1 MAYDFASDNAAVVD
15 PRIMAALAACNEG
28 FVPPYGTDDLSK
40 RLNQVYSDVFE
51 REVVVFP
58 VSSGTAANGLSLGAV
73 TPSYGTV
80 FCHELA
86 HIVGS
91 EAGSVE
97 FYSGG
102 GRLVTF
108 QGEGCKIEAETLE
121 SKLKGYGPT
130 FLHQMHAST
139 VSVTQ
144 ATERG
149 TVYSLDELGAIG
161 EVARRGGLKM
171 HMDGARFANALAKL
185 GASPAQMTW
194 KAGVDILSLGTTK
207 NGTMMA
213 EAVMVFDQS
222 LAEAV
227 RFKHKRAGFLHSK
240 MRYFATQLLAY
251 VENGL
256 WLENARKA
264 NATAARLAKAL
275 TATPGVELAFPVE
288 TNQIFVYLPEAV
300 LTSFATAGLS
310 VRPWAGP
317 KPGLHRL
324 VASYCDP
331 EALVA
336 RVEKALASVRKTG

>member
-15 PRIMAALAACNEG
+15 PRVMAAITACNDG
-28 FVPPYGTDDLSK
+28 FVPPYGADELSS
-40 RLNQVYSDVFE
+40 RLNRAYSDVFE
-51 REVVVFP
+51 REVMVFP

-80 FCHELA
+80 FCHEMA

-102 GRLVTF
+102 GRLVMF
-108 QGEGCKIEAETLE
+108 PGDGAKLGAAALDA
-121 SKLKGYGPT
+121 KLKGFGPS

-139 VSVTQ
+139 VSLTQ

-149 TVYSLDELGAIG
+149 TVYSLAEIGAIG

-171 HMDGARFANALAKL
+171 HMDGARFANALAAL
-185 GASPAQMTW
+185 GVTPAEMTW
-194 KAGVDILSLGTTK
+194 KSGVDILSLGTTK

-213 EAVMVFDQS
+213 EAVIVFDKA

-240 MRYFATQLLAY
+240 MRYFAAQLHAY
-251 VENGL
+251 VESDL

-264 NATAARLAKAL
+264 NATAARLATAL
-275 TATPGVELAFPVE
+275 AATPGVELAYPVE
-288 TNQIFVYLPEAV
+288 TNQIFVHLPDAV
-300 LTSFATAGLS
+300 TKAFAAEGLN
-310 VRPWAGP
+310 VRPWASSR
-317 KPGLHRL
+317 PGLHRM

-336 RVEKALASVRKTG
+336 RVERALATVGKG

>member
-1 MAYDFASDNAAVVD
+1 M
-15 PRIMAALAACNEG
+15 
-28 FVPPYGTDDLSK
+28 
-40 RLNQVYSDVFE
+40 
-51 REVVVFP
+51 VFP
-58 VSSGTAANGLSLGAV
+58 VSSGTAANGLSLGAM

-80 FCHELA
+80 FCHEMA

-102 GRLVTF
+102 GRLVMF
-108 QGEGCKIEAETLE
+108 QGELAKISAATLE
-121 SKLKGYGPT
+121 AKLAGYGPA

-149 TVYSLDELGAIG
+149 TVYCLDELAAIG
-161 EVARRGGLKM
+161 EVARKANLKM
-171 HMDGARFANALAKL
+171 HMDGARFANALARL
-185 GASPAQMTW
+185 DVSPAEMTW
-194 KAGVDILSLGTTK
+194 KSGIDILSLGTTK

-213 EAVMVFDQS
+213 EAVIVFDRA
-222 LAEAV
+222 LAQAV
-227 RFKHKRAGFLHSK
+227 RFKHKRAGFLQSK
-240 MRYFATQLLAY
+240 MRYFAAQLLAY
-251 VENGL
+251 VDNGL

-275 TATPGVELAFPVE
+275 SRTPGVELAFPVE

-300 LTSFATAGLS
+300 LKAFAAVDLS

-317 KPGLHRL
+317 KPGLYRM

-336 RVEKALASVRKTG
+336 RVEKALATVRKM

>member
-15 PRIMAALAACNEG
+15 PRVMAAIAACNDG
-28 FVPPYGTDDLSK
+28 FVPPYGADELSS
-40 RLNQVYSDVFE
+40 RLNRAYSDVFE
-51 REVVVFP
+51 REVMVFP

-80 FCHELA
+80 FCHEMA

-102 GRLVTF
+102 GRLVMF
-108 QGEGCKIEAETLE
+108 PGEGAKLTAAALDA
-121 SKLKGYGPT
+121 KLKGFGPS

-149 TVYSLDELGAIG
+149 TVYSLDEIAAIG
-161 EVARRGGLKM
+161 DVARRGGLKM
-171 HMDGARFANALAKL
+171 HMDGARFANALARL
-185 GASPAQMTW
+185 GVSPAQMTW
-194 KAGVDILSLGTTK
+194 KSGVDILSLGTTK

-213 EAVMVFDQS
+213 EAVIVFDKT

-240 MRYFATQLLAY
+240 MRYFAAQLHAY

-275 TATPGVELAFPVE
+275 TATPGVELAYPVE
-288 TNQIFVYLPEAV
+288 TNQIFVYLPDAV
-300 LTSFATAGLS
+300 LKAFAAEGLS

-317 KPGLHRL
+317 KPGLHRM

-336 RVEKALASVRKTG
+336 RMEKALATVRNG